1 MNRIDSL
8 FKNKKNNILSIYFTS
23 GFPALE
29 DTVKIIYQLQ
39 NSGVDIVEIG
49 IPFSDPLADG
59 PVIQHSNE
67 VSLQNGMT
75 LKLLFRQLQNIRE
88 AITIPLILMSYINPV
103 LQFGI
108 EAFCKAAEESG
119 IDGVI
124 IPDLPM
130 KNYVEEYKSAFEKY
144 NLHFIFLITPQ
155 TSEERV
161 KLIDENSKGFIYMV
175 SSASITGTKP
185 DISEDQKKYFERIQ
199 KMKLKNP
206 TLIGFGISNNK
217 TFTQACE
224 YANGA
229 IIGSAFVKAI
239 EQSKILDTGISNF
252 INEIKNIQQ

>member
-1 MNRIDSL
+1 
-8 FKNKKNNILSIYFTS
+8 
-23 GFPALE
+23 
-29 DTVKIIYQLQ
+29 
-39 NSGVDIVEIG
+39 
-49 IPFSDPLADG
+49 
-59 PVIQHSNE
+59 
-67 VSLQNGMT
+67 
-75 LKLLFRQLQNIRE
+75 
-88 AITIPLILMSYINPV
+88 
-103 LQFGI
+103 
-108 EAFCKAAEESG
+108 
-119 IDGVI
+119 
-124 IPDLPM
+124 M

-175 SSASITGTKP
+175 SSANITGTKP

-239 EQSKILDTGISNF
+239 EQSKILETGISNF
-252 INEIKNIQQ
+252 INEIKNIQL